1 MKKDKAGKV
10 NIRVTEKMKT
20 DLEKLAIENKREFSD
35 YIRLLYQ
42 YAIDKKL
49 KF

>member
-1 MKKDKAGKV
+1 MKNDRILV
-10 NIRVTEKMKT
+10 RVEKKQKKQ
-20 DLEKLAIENKREFSD
+20 LEKLANENKREFSD
-35 YIRLLYQ
+35 YIRLVCQ

>member
-1 MKKDKAGKV
+1 MKDEQV
-10 NIRVTEKMKT
+10 IVRVTKKMKVE
-20 DLEKLAIENKREFSD
+20 LEKTAQNNKREFSD
-35 YIRLLYQ
+35 YMRLLYQ

>member
-1 MKKDKAGKV
+1 MKDGQVIVRV
-10 NIRVTEKMKT
+10 NKKMKS
-20 DLEKLAIENKREFSD
+20 DLEKLADNNKREFSD
-35 YIRLLYQ
+35 YMRLVFQ